1 MLKVIKISHKN
12 YQDLMKNFD
21 YFAGF
26 VKDELNERMLVQTT
40 NIVARAKKYSDENYF
55 ITEFGGKKVTSFD
68 DMDLMYRDIWE
79 LKMQGYRCEVSE
91 VEH

>member
-1 MLKVIKISHKN
+1 MLKVIKISHRN

-26 VKDELNERMLVQTT
+26 VKDELNERMLVKTT
-40 NIVARAKKYSDENYF
+40 NIVARAKKYSEDSYF
-55 ITEFGGKKVTSFD
+55 LTEYNGVKVTSFD
-68 DMDLMYRDIWE
+68 DMDLMYRDMWQ

-91 VEH
+91 VDY